1 MKLTRMAASLLFASI
16 VPGTPACRAG
26 QAHRDAQRSVFDRLC
41 DGTRP
46 CEEIYVWGLNQES
59 SHALVEFKDC
69 VEHQKVTLSGFAFI
83 GHAASRRFKWRAA
96 VREHA
101 VFPTL
106 DDLDAFTGCHQA
118 HPDFYSPAVSL
129 VGVSDL
135 VDWARLEGDDV
146 FIPFDGTAA
155 IDHAF
160 YATAVLDAPDGGA
173 SRRVAISVA
182 EPPLVQPK
190 LQGHLGPGDSFVWGD
205 HRATVVRIVEPQ
217 DGDLGVIGWVEIKLS
232 EGAPPGRGS

>member
-1 MKLTRMAASLLFASI
+1 MAALLVLAA
-16 VPGTPACRAG
+16 VVLGTAACRADD
-26 QAHRDAQRSVFDRLC
+26 AHRNAQRSVFDRLC
-41 DGTRP
+41 DATHI

-69 VEHQKVTLSGFAFI
+69 VAHQTVTLSGFAFI
-83 GHAASRRFKWRAA
+83 GHAPSRRFKWRAA

-106 DDLDAFTGCHQA
+106 EELEAFTGCYQA
-118 HPDFYSPAVSL
+118 HAEFYSPFVSL

-146 FIPFDGTAA
+146 FIPFEGTAA

-160 YATAVLDAPDGGA
+160 YATAVLDAPDGGG

-182 EPPLVQPK
+182 EPPLVPPK

-205 HRATVVRIVEPQ
+205 HRATLVRIVEPQ
-217 DGDLGVIGWVEIKLS
+217 GGDLGVIGWVEIKLS
-232 EGAPPGRGS
+232 DGVTPGRAP